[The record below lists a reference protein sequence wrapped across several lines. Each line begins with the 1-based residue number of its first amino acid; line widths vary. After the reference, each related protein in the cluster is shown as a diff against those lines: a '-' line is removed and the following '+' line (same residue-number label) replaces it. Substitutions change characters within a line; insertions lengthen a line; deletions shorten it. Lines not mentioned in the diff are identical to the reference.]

1 MAERWLRVIW
11 PAALL
16 LVFVTSL
23 RGLSERAHPA
33 APLVDCDRLPSG
45 DLATLERCVA
55 MRPSDLDLLTDAG
68 AAYEHAERWDRAED
82 AYRRAMA
89 IDPQDGDVRVRLG
102 EVLLRRGDVDG
113 ARLQAAA
120 AVAVQPGRMA
130 ALDLMRRLG
139 GGDR

>member
-1 MAERWLRVIW
+1 MAERWLRLIW
-11 PAALL
+11 PAVLL

-33 APLVDCDRLPSG
+33 VPSVDCDRLTSG
-45 DLATLERCVA
+45 DLATLEQCVA

-68 AAYEHAERWDRAED
+68 AAYEHAERWEQAED
-82 AYRRAMA
+82 VYRRAMA

-130 ALDLMRRLG
+130 ALDLMRRSG

>member
-1 MAERWLRVIW
+1 MATRWLRVIW

-16 LVFVTSL
+16 LVFVTNL
-23 RGLSERAHPA
+23 RDLSERVHPT
-33 APLVDCDRLPSG
+33 APAVDCDRLPPG
-45 DLATLERCVA
+45 DLEALERCVA
-55 MRPSDLDLLTDAG
+55 MRPSDVELLTDAG
-68 AAYEHAERWDRAED
+68 AVYEHAERWDRAED
-82 AYRRAMA
+82 AYRRATA

-120 AVAVQPGRMA
+120 ALAVQPGRTA
-130 ALDLMRRLG
+130 ALELMRRSG